1 MTAGLVVAGW
11 VALIILTA
19 AWFHAA
25 TSGDTPDEPIDA
37 ELRQLLADEVGS

>member
-25 TSGDTPDEPIDA
+25 TSGDTPTEPIDE
-37 ELRQLLADEVGS
+37 ELRQLLNDEVGP